1 VRAYLDAVFVIY
13 LVEQN
18 PTFAPAVESWLLAN
32 PCDLVVSELTRME
45 CMVVPVRNRDAAL
58 IAEFEDF
65 FRTRVAEVVPLSRSV
80 LDRVVQIRAHSKF
93 KTPDAIH
100 LACAAEAGCDAF
112 VTNDHD
118 LTKFTG
124 IRVELI

>member
-18 PTFAPAVESWLLAN
+18 PTFAPAVENWLVTN
-32 PCDLVVSELTRME
+32 PCDIVVSELTRME
-45 CMVVPVRNRDAAL
+45 CLVVPVRNGDAAL

-65 FRTRVAEVVPLSRSV
+65 FQTRAAEVVALSRSV
-80 LDRVVQIRAHSKF
+80 LDRVVHIRAHSKF

-100 LACAAEAGCDAF
+100 FACAVEAGCDVF

>member
-18 PTFAPAVESWLLAN
+18 PAFAPAVERWLLAN
-32 PCDLVVSELTRME
+32 SCDIVVSELTRME
-45 CMVVPVRNRDAAL
+45 SLVVPVRNGDAAL

-65 FRTRVAEVVPLSRSV
+65 YLTRVTEVVALTRPV
-80 LDRVVQIRAHSKF
+80 LNRVVQIRAHSKF

-100 LACAAEAGCDAF
+100 LACAVEAGCDVF